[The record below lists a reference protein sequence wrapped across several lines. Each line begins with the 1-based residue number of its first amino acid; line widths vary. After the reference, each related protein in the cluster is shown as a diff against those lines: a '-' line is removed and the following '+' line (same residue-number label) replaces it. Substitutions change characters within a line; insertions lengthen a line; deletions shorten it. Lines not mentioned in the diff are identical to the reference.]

1 MAKMRDNNYDP
12 MDTVRRYAET
22 GENPPPEER
31 VEAVLGTMRQTL
43 LNALYRNCEGV
54 EIALATIYS
63 ELSPRDWV
71 NNGLWQDMF
80 DHILVTQQ
88 ALGLAELLQRRMTTD
103 QIWMIHEETL
113 VLGVGFTLWNEE
125 QVEVLPQGSVIRWQ
139 DENGEFVVGVQVRP
153 FVWQVPGK
161 SAEVQPKLPAIILAA
176 PGDADD
182 FAFIDK
188 VYGPMKDI
196 REQEGE
202 F

>member
-22 GENPPPEER
+22 GETPPAEER

-113 VLGVGFTLWNEE
+113 VLGVGFTVWNE
-125 QVEVLPQGSVIRWQ
+125 QQLDVLPVGSVIRWQ
-139 DENGEFVVGVQVRP
+139 SEDETFTVGAQTAP
-153 FVWQVPGK
+153 FVWKIVGEGG
-161 SAEVQPKLPAIILAA
+161 EVKPKLPAIILAA

-196 REQEGE
+196 RDQGGE